1 MVYRLLLQGG
11 LGNQL
16 FQVSAGLYLGQVLG
30 QKVIFD
36 STLLTMVPKKIR
48 LRDLEVGWLLDSK
61 ELIKGSWT
69 TAFFMVGERSF
80 SKFTNKNLFSKFIS
94 REINSNDDILKNLNY
109 SGKILSGYFQNYQYA
124 EASWS
129 QLQDK
134 VQSRLVS
141 EIPEEFKS
149 MKYIAIHIR
158 AGDYLSNDSTRQ
170 IMGLTGF
177 NYFKQALEI
186 LRKSLNIKNLV
197 IVTDTPCHVS
207 QNIEE
212 FKGFKTKVVSSE
224 NIYTDLSIISR
235 AKGVVMSNSSFS
247 WWGAFIADKTL
258 SAQIVAPKPWFNGKI
273 TEPKELIPKH
283 WTVLERDIFQ

>member
-1 MVYRLLLQGG
+1 
-11 LGNQL
+11 
-16 FQVSAGLYLGQVLG
+16 
-30 QKVIFD
+30 
-36 STLLTMVPKKIR
+36 MVPKKIR

-80 SKFTNKNLFSKFIS
+80 SKFTNKNFFSKFIS
-94 REINSNDDILKNLNY
+94 KEINSNDDILKNLNY
-109 SGKILSGYFQNYQYA
+109 SKKILSGYFQNYQYA

-134 VQSRLVS
+134 VQSRLGS
-141 EIPEEFKS
+141 EMPEEFKS

-212 FKGFKTKVVSSE
+212 FKGFKTKIVSSE
-224 NIYTDLSIISR
+224 NIFTDLSIISK
-235 AKGVVMSNSSFS
+235 AEGVVMSNSSFS

-273 TEPKELIPKH
+273 AEPKELIPKH
-283 WTVLERDIFQ
+283 WTVLERDIF